1 MAEVEAPVVDMEEE
15 LVVALHEQV
24 EPAEVVL
31 MEVEPK
37 VLIKV
42 DHQLDLQIMLQDEEV
57 ELAVLVVDMM

>member
-31 MEVEPK
+31 MEA
-37 VLIKV
+37 
-42 DHQLDLQIMLQDEEV
+42 EV
-57 ELAVLVVDMM
+57 MVVI

>member
-37 VLIKV
+37 VLI
-42 DHQLDLQIMLQDEEV
+42 
-57 ELAVLVVDMM
+57 